1 METLTPLFLNF
12 KRAGIYDQ
20 QDLDNLAFLKYG
32 FLLVNISILIVH
44 NKVITV
50 TIYLLSLNIGELF
63 MLRSFL

>member
-12 KRAGIYDQ
+12 NRAGIYDQ
-20 QDLDNLAFLKYG
+20 QDLDNLVFLKYG